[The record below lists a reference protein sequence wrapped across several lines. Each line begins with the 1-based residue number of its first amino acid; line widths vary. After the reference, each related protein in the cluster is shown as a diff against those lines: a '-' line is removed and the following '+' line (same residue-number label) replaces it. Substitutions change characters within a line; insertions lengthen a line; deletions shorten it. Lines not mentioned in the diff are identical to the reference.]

1 LKLFTG
7 LGTKTF
13 RAELAKK
20 LNTFFFFMEW
30 KEQAVLRNVADDII
44 ILASGDWMLN
54 LKKGA
59 QVMLCRPETASVVK
73 MIESTLRRSESQ
85 VLI

>member
-1 LKLFTG
+1 
-7 LGTKTF
+7 
-13 RAELAKK
+13 
-20 LNTFFFFMEW
+20 M
-30 KEQAVLRNVADDII
+30 LRNVADDII